1 MKNDNEFVNEI
12 WNKYDLYSNSRKK
25 DKFFNKH
32 LYKNTDYMI
41 NIRAM
46 LTFIVVFISTIGM
59 VYATGVT
66 TYNFF
71 QKELKY
77 DAKKPPE
84 NDDYLEGFEMIEG
97 FSCKKITTYD
107 EYVKLKDVLDIV
119 EMTEEDFQNYFV
131 LILMGS
137 HYDTTGLYVSNVSAD
152 TNTLYIDLNKKEKWD
167 DERISL
173 KISNSLN
180 RDNLKII
187 NHPNI
192 PDMSSKYMKLEEIPK
207 DYTSQQA
214 VEDGCFVVVER
225 KIVSEDKDMLKNF
238 KKDCENGIEGIIRVY
253 EVDSLNPARIIDVE
267 YKNERFNMC
276 ILFIEDGKKYYST
289 GEIIDRE
296 EYLSGEAIYS
306 IRHSIADQT
315 FICFVEE

>member
-71 QKELKY
+71 QKELNY
-77 DAKKPPE
+77 DVRE
-84 NDDYLEGFEMIEG
+84 DYEDDYMDSFEIIEG
-97 FSCKKITTYD
+97 FFCKKITTYN
-107 EYVKLKDVLDIV
+107 EYIKLKDVLDIV

-131 LILMGS
+131 LILIGG

-152 TNTLYIDLNKKEKWD
+152 NNTLYIDLNKKEKWNE
-167 DERISL
+167 ERISL

-192 PDMSSKYMKLEEIPK
+192 PDTSSKYMKLEEIPK

-214 VEDGCFVVVER
+214 VEDSCFVLVER

-238 KKDCENGIEGIIRVY
+238 IKNCENGIEGIIRVY

-276 ILFIEDGKKYYST
+276 ILFTEDGKEYYST
-289 GEIIDRE
+289 GKTIDE
-296 EYLSGEAIYS
+296 FKDLSGEVTYS
-306 IRHSIADQT
+306 ITNEMGEHT
-315 FICFVEE
+315 FICSIEE

>member
-71 QKELKY
+71 QKELNY
-77 DAKKPPE
+77 DVRE
-84 NDDYLEGFEMIEG
+84 DYEDDYMDSFEIIEG
-97 FSCKKITTYD
+97 FFCKKITTYN
-107 EYVKLKDVLDIV
+107 EYIKLKDVLDIV

-131 LILMGS
+131 LILIGG

-152 TNTLYIDLNKKEKWD
+152 NNTLYIDLNKKEKWNE
-167 DERISL
+167 ERISL

-276 ILFIEDGKKYYST
+276 ILFTEDGKEYYST
-289 GEIIDRE
+289 GKTIDE
-296 EYLSGEAIYS
+296 FKDLSGEVTYS
-306 IRHSIADQT
+306 ITNEMGEHT
-315 FICFVEE
+315 FICSIEE